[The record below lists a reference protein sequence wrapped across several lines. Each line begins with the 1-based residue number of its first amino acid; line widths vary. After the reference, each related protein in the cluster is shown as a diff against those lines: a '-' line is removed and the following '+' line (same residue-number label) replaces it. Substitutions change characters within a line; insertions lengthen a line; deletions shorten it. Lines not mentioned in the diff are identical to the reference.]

1 MTSIMSNSSASSN
14 SSKVY
19 EPLIP
24 PRRTSTLVSAGSAGS
39 AVKCSSNCWCPKHLR
54 KRLTQAEKEL
64 EKIKTR
70 VRPSNVDMITF
81 YAEKVDDYESK
92 ISQIEGLKE
101 RIARL

>member
-1 MTSIMSNSSASSN
+1 MSSN
-14 SSKVY
+14 SSSAVY

-24 PRRTSTLVSAGSAGS
+24 PRRTSTVVSVVSP
-39 AVKCSSNCWCPKHLR
+39 VKCSSNCWCPKHLH

-64 EKIKTR
+64 EKIKNR

-81 YAEKVDDYESK
+81 YAEKVEDYESK
-92 ISQIEGLKE
+92 TLQIEGLRE